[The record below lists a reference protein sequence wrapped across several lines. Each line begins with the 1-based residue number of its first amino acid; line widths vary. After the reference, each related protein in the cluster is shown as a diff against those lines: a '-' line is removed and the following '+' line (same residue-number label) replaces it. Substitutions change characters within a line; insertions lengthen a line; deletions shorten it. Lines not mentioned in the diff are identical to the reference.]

1 MKSITTKI
9 IFTFLLLQLLI
20 LSLIG
25 LYLRTNIKG
34 IFYDQ
39 LDQSMMSQVK
49 LLRELVTVDLS
60 ADNYE
65 GLEGKSRRFAGEIKG
80 RVTVIAKDGKVLA
93 DSDDSPERMENH
105 SKRPEVIEARNLGY
119 GWATRYSATL
129 KMEMRYLALEMPRYG
144 YVRVA
149 IPLTIIHQRL
159 MNIFFRLLV
168 GFAVAFSLFTLLAW
182 QVIKGITEPV
192 KQITRTAQEI
202 AHGKLDER
210 INVQSKDEIGTLSEM
225 FNLMAQQL
233 SDTIRNISNEKE
245 RLTTILKN
253 MADGLIALD
262 ATGKILLINPAAA
275 QIFDVAEDIKGKYLI
290 EVNRNQQLTDSL
302 QRVYQTGELI
312 DTEIQLIYPREIIL
326 HAHIAPIKGA
336 ERIQGVVLIFT
347 DVSELRRL
355 ERIRTEFVGNVSHEL
370 KTPLTSIRGYVET
383 LLDMDVE
390 DPLVSKFLKVI
401 NKESQRL
408 ARLINDLLDLSKL
421 EARRH
426 HQLAPTR
433 LIDVVENVIYVLAPE
448 AEKKKIELTIDL
460 PLNLPRV
467 MGVEE
472 QLDQVLINLMDNG
485 IKYTPAGGE
494 VVLSAEADEHW
505 VTIKVTDNGCG
516 IPAEDLERIFER
528 FYRVDKARSRQ
539 AGGTG
544 LGLSIVKHI
553 VKAHGGDIQVESEP
567 GVGSTFIV
575 KLKRAEG

>member
-9 IFTFLLLQLLI
+9 ICTFLLLQLLI
-20 LSLIG
+20 LFVIG
-25 LYLRTNIKG
+25 LYLRTNIKAT
-34 IFYDQ
+34 FYDQ
-39 LDQSMMSQVK
+39 LDQSMMSQAK
-49 LLRELVTVDLS
+49 LLKEIVTSDLS
-60 ADNYE
+60 AGHYQ
-65 GLEGKSRRFAGEIKG
+65 GLEEKSKRFADEVKG
-80 RVTVIAKDGKVLA
+80 RVTVISTDGKVLA

-105 SKRPEVIEARNLGY
+105 SQRPEIIEAHNLGY
-119 GWATRYSATL
+119 GWAIRYSATL
-129 KMEMRYLALEMPRYG
+129 KMEMRYLALAMPNYG

-149 IPLTIIHQRL
+149 IPLTIIHHRL

-168 GFAVAFSLFTLLAW
+168 GFAVAFSLFTILAW
-182 QVIKGITEPV
+182 QVIKSITEPI
-192 KQITRTAQEI
+192 KQITQTAQEI

-210 INVQSKDEIGTLSEM
+210 INIQSKDEIGTLSEM

-233 SDTIRNISNEKE
+233 SDTIRNISNDKE

-275 QIFDVAEDIKGKYLI
+275 QIFEVPEDTRGRALI
-290 EVNRNQQLTDSL
+290 EVNRNQQLTESL
-302 QRVYQTGELI
+302 QKVYATGELV

-326 HAHIAPIKGA
+326 HAHIAPIKGD
-336 ERIQGVVLIFT
+336 ERIQGIVLIFT

-383 LLDMDVE
+383 LLDMEIE

-426 HQLAPTR
+426 HQLQPTR
-433 LIDVVENVIYVLAPE
+433 LTDVVENVIYVLAPE

-494 VVLSAEADEHW
+494 VILSAEADEHW
-505 VTIKVTDNGCG
+505 VTIKVADNGCG
-516 IPAEDLERIFER
+516 IPDEDLERIFER

-553 VKAHGGDIQVESEP
+553 VKAHGGDIEVQSEP